1 MTPLHSF
8 GQFVRNAVQS
18 VPLRCVRA
26 GILLS
31 LVALLAWV
39 LLLPKSDTTSA
50 DAGDRSPDLR
60 WGAAAAILLQ
70 ITIYALL

>member
-1 MTPLHSF
+1 MDR
-8 GQFVRNAVQS
+8 Q
-18 VPLRCVRA
+18 A